1 LVIILCNELL
11 LEEMAAFEGVRRAT
25 VGSFIDFL
33 YCLLFQ
39 VYIILSSCFLL
50 LSHNVYVTGI
60 NCTLQMLKASTCKNL
75 IPSGEHPLL

>member
-25 VGSFIDFL
+25 VDSFIDFL
-33 YCLLFQ
+33 YCLPFQ

-50 LSHNVYVTGI
+50 LSDNYVRGI

>member
-1 LVIILCNELL
+1 LLIILCNELL
-11 LEEMAAFEGVRRAT
+11 LEEMAAAFEGVRRAT
-25 VGSFIDFL
+25 VGSSIDFL

-50 LSHNVYVTGI
+50 PSHNVYVTGI

-75 IPSGEHPLL
+75 IPSGEHPL